1 MGVKPW
7 TVKYLEWVKRDV
19 HFQARAQEVTLL
31 DYLHEVEHAAT
42 RIARLDG
49 AIEEAVKLAPPKMRA
64 VIAALQALRG
74 IAQVSAGAIVGG
86 RGEGTRV
93 RKKRG
98 GVGYGGKVGQGE
110 GSGGKKA

>member
-74 IAQVSAGAIVGG
+74 IAQVSAVDTLAGQWASGRDKENRQVGG
-86 RGEGTRV
+86 
-93 RKKRG
+93 
-98 GVGYGGKVGQGE
+98 
-110 GSGGKKA
+110 